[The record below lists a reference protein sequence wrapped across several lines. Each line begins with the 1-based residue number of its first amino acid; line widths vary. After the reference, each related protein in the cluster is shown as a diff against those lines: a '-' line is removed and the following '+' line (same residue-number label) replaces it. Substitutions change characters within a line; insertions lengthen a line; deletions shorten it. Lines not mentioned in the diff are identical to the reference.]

1 MFKKILIGLVVLV
14 GGFAAFVAT
23 RPSTFHVE
31 RSATIKAPP
40 EVLFGQVADFHKW
53 QDWSPWEK
61 LDPTMKKTYSGPSS
75 GEGAAYAWVG
85 NDKVG
90 EGDMTITSAQP
101 NEKIS
106 IRLEFLKPWKA
117 VNTATFTFKPAG
129 DITTV
134 TWAMDGEH
142 NYVGKAFALFMN
154 MDQMIGGD
162 FDKGLAGLAMVS
174 EAEAKKKAEE
184 AAKAAAAPT
193 PAASTDGAKPV
204 EGAATP
210 AAKDAKPAEAPVAG
224 KK

>member
-1 MFKKILIGLVVLV
+1 MFKKILIGLVVLI

-23 RPSTFHVE
+23 RPSTFHVD
-31 RSATIKAPP
+31 RSATVKATP
-40 EVLFGQVADFHKW
+40 EVVFGQVADFHKW

-61 LDPTMKKTYSGPSS
+61 LDPTMKKTYSGPAS
-75 GEGAAYAWVG
+75 GNGAAYAWAG

-90 EGDMTITSAQP
+90 EGDMTITAAQP
-101 NEKIS
+101 NDKIT

-129 DITTV
+129 DGTAV
-134 TWAMDGEH
+134 TWAMDGE
-142 NYVGKAFALFMN
+142 NNFMGKAFALFMN

-162 FDKGLAGLAMVS
+162 FEKGLAGLGTVS

-184 AAKAAAAPT
+184 AAKAAAAP
-193 PAASTDGAKPV
+193 PAAPTEGAKPTDGAP
-204 EGAATP
+204 TP
-210 AAKDAKPAEAPVAG
+210 PAKDAKPAAAPAAG